1 MSKFALCVQRKDV
14 AIDFDNQGVQDIPDG
29 LFEKTTVLMNRSF
42 CETEESLLQLLP
54 YIVLRSPIGRI
65 FCYERGGASG
75 ESRLHGRLSI
85 GLGGHVDTKPNGS
98 SLWNHL
104 LAEGERELREETG
117 IEAALGGF
125 GGFEGVIY
133 TGANGNP
140 VDRVHLGLLTQH
152 IASSDEILAEAGI
165 IEHGRFLTL
174 TKVLSPE
181 TFDRLEPWS
190 QAVALALRANLSRK
204 IGRTMACL
212 GSMVSL
218 MSIESSTGLTSAA
231 SQEVGSVLSAL
242 GQNLQSGHA
251 VALVY
256 DEEEASSD
264 VDFLWHCAQELSFD
278 LCKRLI
284 LA

>member
-1 MSKFALCVQRKDV
+1 MSKFALCIQRKDV

-29 LFEKTTVLMNRSF
+29 MFQKTTVLINRSF

-65 FCYERGGASG
+65 FCYERGGAGG
-75 ESRLHGRLSI
+75 ENRLHGRLSI
-85 GLGGHVDTKPNGS
+85 GLGGHVDTKPNGA
-98 SLWNHL
+98 SLWGHL
-104 LAEGERELREETG
+104 LYEGERELREETG

-125 GGFEGVIY
+125 EGVIY
-133 TGANGNP
+133 TGANGDP

-174 TKVLSPE
+174 TKILSPE

-204 IGRTMACL
+204 IGRTMSCL
-212 GSMVSL
+212 GSMVS
-218 MSIESSTGLTSAA
+218 SINIESSTGLTSSA

-242 GQNLQSGHA
+242 GFNLQSGHA
-251 VALVY
+251 VARVY
-256 DEEEASSD
+256 DEEEAGSD
-264 VDFLWHCAQELSFD
+264 VEFLRHCAQELSFD
-278 LCKRLI
+278 LCEQLS